1 MPPPARTVVAGFQV
15 VHLGLLFWREYLVKR
30 SLRLGM
36 CHRHLR
42 GKGSNRVRSLL
53 NPGGI
58 VLLDCR
64 FEIVMGRAHLIVRG
78 FGIIGDLAEDCRCLL
93 LLLRS
98 KRQLLGQKVNVML
111 RHLRGVRRVSV
122 LCHDDNACQG
132 KKCSYSQE
140 GCSHW
145 FVSPWNAR
153 M

>member
-1 MPPPARTVVAGFQV
+1 MKNRGKHWRPVLCRGAPILERSAWRRPARSTVSKSVPVHAHTMMAAFQL
-15 VHLGLLFWREYLVKR
+15 VHFGLLVGRECLVKR

-78 FGIIGDLAEDCRCLL
+78 FGIVGDLAED
-93 LLLRS
+93 
-98 KRQLLGQKVNVML
+98 
-111 RHLRGVRRVSV
+111 
-122 LCHDDNACQG
+122 
-132 KKCSYSQE
+132 
-140 GCSHW
+140 
-145 FVSPWNAR
+145 
-153 M
+153 